1 MRGFFVTINIRA
13 RHKRNPKTVD
23 MKKIAFLF
31 LAALLSSSLMNAQSK
46 VKDRDVLGEWKLHV
60 DLQKEIQDKDSDLN
74 FLEKALVGAVSGI
87 LTTAM
92 NHVDIRFDFKRNNE
106 VILKIHNKDED
117 KTETEI
123 LKWFIN
129 KQGQLEI
136 DDLDNDHVNVQHDGA
151 WMLLDKQL
159 VAVED
164 GKVKQAVY
172 LEKM

>member
-1 MRGFFVTINIRA
+1 LRGFFVTINIQA

-87 LTTAM
+87 VTTAM

>member
-1 MRGFFVTINIRA
+1 LRGFFVTINIRA

-46 VKDRDVLGEWKLHV
+46 VKDRDVHGEWKLHV

-87 LTTAM
+87 VTTAM

-159 VAVED
+159 VAVEY

>member
-1 MRGFFVTINIRA
+1 
-13 RHKRNPKTVD
+13 VD

-87 LTTAM
+87 VTTAM

-106 VILKIHNKDED
+106 VILKIYNKDED

>member
-1 MRGFFVTINIRA
+1 
-13 RHKRNPKTVD
+13 
-23 MKKIAFLF
+23 MKKIAL
-31 LAALLSSSLMNAQSK
+31 LCMVALLSSSFVSAQSK

-87 LTTAM
+87 VTTAM

>member
-46 VKDRDVLGEWKLHV
+46 VKDRDVHGEWKLHV

-87 LTTAM
+87 VTTAM

-106 VILKIHNKDED
+106 VILKFTTKM
-117 KTETEI
+117 KT
-123 LKWFIN
+123 
-129 KQGQLEI
+129 KQKQKYLNG
-136 DDLDNDHVNVQHDGA
+136 
-151 WMLLDKQL
+151 LLTSR
-159 VAVED
+159 
-164 GKVKQAVY
+164 GNWR
-172 LEKM
+172 

>member
-87 LTTAM
+87 VTTAM

-136 DDLDNDHVNVQHDGA
+136 NDLDNDHVNVQHDGA

>member
-87 LTTAM
+87 VTTAM

-106 VILKIHNKDED
+106 VILKIYNKDED

-151 WMLLDKQL
+151 WMLLNKQL

>member
-1 MRGFFVTINIRA
+1 
-13 RHKRNPKTVD
+13 

-46 VKDRDVLGEWKLHV
+46 VKDRDVLGEWKLYV

-87 LTTAM
+87 VTTAM
-92 NHVDIRFDFKRNNE
+92 NHVDIRFNFKRNNE
-106 VILKIHNKDED
+106 VILKIHNKDKD

-164 GKVKQAVY
+164 GKVKQAMY

>member
-1 MRGFFVTINIRA
+1 LRGFFVTINIRA

-60 DLQKEIQDKDSDLN
+60 DLQKEIQDKDNDLN

-87 LTTAM
+87 VTTAM

-117 KTETEI
+117 KTEI

-136 DDLDNDHVNVQHDGA
+136 NDLDNDHVNVQHDGA

>member
-1 MRGFFVTINIRA
+1 MRVFFVTINIRA

-87 LTTAM
+87 VTTAM

>member
-1 MRGFFVTINIRA
+1 MRGFFVTINIQS

-87 LTTAM
+87 VTTAM

-151 WMLLDKQL
+151 WLLLDKKL

>member
-1 MRGFFVTINIRA
+1 MRGFFVTINIQS

-60 DLQKEIQDKDSDLN
+60 DLQKEIQDKDNDLN

-87 LTTAM
+87 VTTAM

>member
-1 MRGFFVTINIRA
+1 MRGFFVTINIQA

-87 LTTAM
+87 VTTAM

>member
-87 LTTAM
+87 VTTAM

-136 DDLDNDHVNVQHDGA
+136 DGLDNDHVNVQHDGA

-159 VAVED
+159 VAVEY

>member
-1 MRGFFVTINIRA
+1 
-13 RHKRNPKTVD
+13 
-23 MKKIAFLF
+23 MKKIAL
-31 LAALLSSSLMNAQSK
+31 LCMVALLSNSFVSAQSK

-87 LTTAM
+87 ITTAM

-106 VILKIHNKDED
+106 VILKIYNKDED
-117 KTETEI
+117 TTETET

-129 KQGQLEI
+129 NQGQLEI

-159 VAVED
+159 VAVEG
-164 GKVKQAVY
+164 GKIEQAVY
-172 LEKM
+172 LEKMR

>member
-1 MRGFFVTINIRA
+1 
-13 RHKRNPKTVD
+13 

-46 VKDRDVLGEWKLHV
+46 VKDRDVLGEWKLYV

-87 LTTAM
+87 VTTAM

>member
-1 MRGFFVTINIRA
+1 
-13 RHKRNPKTVD
+13 
-23 MKKIAFLF
+23 MKKIVL
-31 LAALLSSSLMNAQSK
+31 LCMVALLSSSFVNAQSK
-46 VKDRDVLGEWKLHV
+46 VKDRDVLGEWKLHI

-87 LTTAM
+87 VTTAM

-106 VILKIHNKDED
+106 VLLKIHNKEED
-117 KTETEI
+117 TTETET

-129 KQGQLEI
+129 NQGQLEI
-136 DDLDNDHVNVQHDGA
+136 DDIDNDHVNVRHDGA
-151 WMLLDKQL
+151 WMILDKQL

-172 LEKM
+172 LEKMR

>member
-87 LTTAM
+87 VTTAM

-136 DDLDNDHVNVQHDGA
+136 DDLDNDNVNVQHDGA

-159 VAVED
+159 VAVEY

>member
-1 MRGFFVTINIRA
+1 LRGFFVTINIRA

-46 VKDRDVLGEWKLHV
+46 VKDRDVLGEWKLYV

-87 LTTAM
+87 VTTAM

>member
-1 MRGFFVTINIRA
+1 LRGFFVTINIRA

-87 LTTAM
+87 VTTAM

-159 VAVED
+159 VAVEY
-164 GKVKQAVY
+164 GKVKQAMY

>member
-1 MRGFFVTINIRA
+1 LRGFFVTINIRA

-87 LTTAM
+87 VTTAM

-136 DDLDNDHVNVQHDGA
+136 NDLDNDHVNVQHDGA

>member
-60 DLQKEIQDKDSDLN
+60 DLQKEIQDKDNDLN

-87 LTTAM
+87 VTTAM

-117 KTETEI
+117 KTEI

-136 DDLDNDHVNVQHDGA
+136 NDLDNDHVNVQHDGA

>member
-1 MRGFFVTINIRA
+1 
-13 RHKRNPKTVD
+13 
-23 MKKIAFLF
+23 MKKIAFVF

-87 LTTAM
+87 VTTAM

-117 KTETEI
+117 KTKTEI

-159 VAVED
+159 VAVEY
-164 GKVKQAVY
+164 GKVKQAMY

>member
-74 FLEKALVGAVSGI
+74 FLEKALVGAVFGI
-87 LTTAM
+87 VTTAM

-164 GKVKQAVY
+164 GKVKHAVY

>member
-1 MRGFFVTINIRA
+1 MRGFFVTINIQS

-87 LTTAM
+87 VTTAM

-106 VILKIHNKDED
+106 VILKIYNKDED

>member
-1 MRGFFVTINIRA
+1 
-13 RHKRNPKTVD
+13 

-60 DLQKEIQDKDSDLN
+60 VLQKEIQDKDSDLN

-87 LTTAM
+87 VTTAM

-117 KTETEI
+117 KTEI

-136 DDLDNDHVNVQHDGA
+136 NDLDNDHINVQHDGA

>member
-23 MKKIAFLF
+23 LKKIAFLF

-87 LTTAM
+87 VTTAM

-106 VILKIHNKDED
+106 VILKIYNKDED

>member
-87 LTTAM
+87 VTTAM

-117 KTETEI
+117 KTEI

-136 DDLDNDHVNVQHDGA
+136 NDLDNDHVNVQHDGA

>member
-1 MRGFFVTINIRA
+1 MRGFFVTINIQA

-87 LTTAM
+87 VTTAM

-136 DDLDNDHVNVQHDGA
+136 NDLDNDHINVQHDGA

>member
-1 MRGFFVTINIRA
+1 
-13 RHKRNPKTVD
+13 

-31 LAALLSSSLMNAQSK
+31 LAALLSSSLINSQSK

-87 LTTAM
+87 VTTAM

-159 VAVED
+159 VAVEY

>member
-1 MRGFFVTINIRA
+1 
-13 RHKRNPKTVD
+13 
-23 MKKIAFLF
+23 MKK
-31 LAALLSSSLMNAQSK
+31 LALLCIIALLSSSFVSAQSK

-87 LTTAM
+87 VTTAM

-106 VILKIHNKDED
+106 VLLKIHNKEED
-117 KTETEI
+117 TTETET

-129 KQGQLEI
+129 NQGQLEI
-136 DDLDNDHVNVQHDGA
+136 DDIDNDHVNVQHDGA
-151 WMLLDKQL
+151 WMILDKQL

-164 GKVKQAVY
+164 GKVKQVVY
-172 LEKM
+172 LEKMK

>member
-1 MRGFFVTINIRA
+1 
-13 RHKRNPKTVD
+13 
-23 MKKIAFLF
+23 MKKIAL
-31 LAALLSSSLMNAQSK
+31 LCMVALLSSSFLNAQSK
-46 VKDRDVLGEWKLHV
+46 VTDRDVLGEWKLRV

-87 LTTAM
+87 VTTAM

-106 VILKIHNKDED
+106 VLLKIHNKEENT
-117 KTETEI
+117 TETEA

-129 KQGQLEI
+129 NQGQLEI
-136 DDLDNDHVNVQHDGA
+136 EDIDNDNVNVQHDGA
-151 WMLLDKQL
+151 WMLLGKQL

-172 LEKM
+172 LEKMK

>member
-1 MRGFFVTINIRA
+1 
-13 RHKRNPKTVD
+13 
-23 MKKIAFLF
+23 MKKIVL
-31 LAALLSSSLMNAQSK
+31 LCMVALLSSSFVNAQSK
-46 VKDRDVLGEWKLHV
+46 VKDRDVFGEWKLHI

-87 LTTAM
+87 VTTAM

-106 VILKIHNKDED
+106 VLLKIHNKEED
-117 KTETEI
+117 TTETET

-129 KQGQLEI
+129 NQGQLEI
-136 DDLDNDHVNVQHDGA
+136 DDIDNDRVNVQHDGA

-172 LEKM
+172 LEKIR

>member
-87 LTTAM
+87 VTTAM

>member
-13 RHKRNPKTVD
+13 RHKRNPKTSD

-87 LTTAM
+87 VTTAM

>member
-23 MKKIAFLF
+23 VKKIAFLF

-87 LTTAM
+87 VTTAM

>member
-1 MRGFFVTINIRA
+1 LRGFFVTINIRA

-87 LTTAM
+87 VTTAM

-164 GKVKQAVY
+164 GKVKQAMY

>member
-13 RHKRNPKTVD
+13 RHKRSPKTVD

-87 LTTAM
+87 VTTAM

-159 VAVED
+159 VAVEY